1 MWGQE
6 AGEETSREAE
16 LAQCVIWEMEAT
28 GEGQKLGQVENEAIN
43 EGGCYRLEN

>member
-6 AGEETSREAE
+6 AGEETSREVE
-16 LAQCVIWEMEAT
+16 LAQCGIWEMEAT
-28 GEGQKLGQVENEAIN
+28 GEGQKLGQVGNEAIN